1 MKKIKK
7 AVEITDAK
15 IQFVSLVDKA
25 ANKRRFLFKKEKDG
39 KAAFTSYGR
48 IIKTDT
54 ENHYVTGIVYEPMEE
69 DSHGNYMTAEEIT
82 KAAYWFAKNGD
93 KVDLQHSFEP
103 LENAVVVENWI
114 AKADFKIGGEVIKE
128 GTWLM
133 TVEVTDPDIWEDIEK
148 GEITGFS
155 MGGLGSYSEED
166 TELNQEVKKEKGGLL
181 KQLASALGFKVVEK
195 GEVAEIYQEKENAQN
210 IGNSFW
216 NAFNSLEEIL
226 HRFDNESGHWV
237 YEKNEDVIKEAL
249 EDFNKIITEILTNP
263 ESNIADT
270 IQSGSTIKKAG
281 KSIST
286 KNKEAL
292 QGIYD
297 NLGTFLASFDNEVK
311 EEPIEKNNEEEKLKM
326 TKSEMENIITKS
338 VSEAIKKAI
347 GEESGNENPKPE
359 EVEKEGEITVSP
371 NDLKKMIDEAVAAAL
386 KSKEEEETTEEQIQ
400 KMVSEAVAKAVEPVF
415 KSKGLPSNLNGN
427 EVEKS
432 AEAHYLQGIL

>member
-1 MKKIKK
+1 
-7 AVEITDAK
+7 
-15 IQFVSLVDKA
+15 VSLVDKA
-25 ANKRRFLFKKEKDG
+25 ANKRRFLLKKAKDG

-114 AKADFKIGGEVIKE
+114 AKADFKIGNEVIKE

-133 TVEVTDPDIWEDIEK
+133 TVEVTDPNIWQDIKK
-148 GEITGFS
+148 GKITGFS

-181 KQLASALGFKVVEK
+181 KQLAAALGFKVVEK
-195 GEVAEIYQEKENAQN
+195 GDAAEIYREKEKYRN
-210 IGNSFW
+210 IENSFW

-226 HRFDNESGHWV
+226 HKFDNESCRRI
-237 YEKNEDVIKEAL
+237 YEKDEAVIKEAL
-249 EDFNKIITEILTNP
+249 EDFNKIITEILTGT

-281 KSIST
+281 KSISA
-286 KNKEAL
+286 KNKETL

-297 NLGTFLASFDNEVK
+297 SMGTFLASFDNEEK
-311 EEPIEKNNEEEKLKM
+311 EEPIEKNNKEEQLKM
-326 TKSEMENIITKS
+326 TKSEMENVITKS
-338 VSEAIKKAI
+338 VSAALKKAFD
-347 GEESGNENPKPE
+347 EKSANENPKKE
-359 EVEKEGEITVSP
+359 EVEKEGEITVNSD
-371 NDLKKMIDEAVAAAL
+371 NLKKMIDEAVAAAL
-386 KSKEEEETTEEQIQ
+386 KSKEEEETTEEQIR
-400 KMVSEAVAKAVEPVF
+400 KMVSEAVTKAVEPIF
-415 KSKGLPSNLNGN
+415 KSKSLPSNLNGS

-432 AEAHYLQGIL
+432 AETHYLQGII

>member
-1 MKKIKK
+1 MRKIKK
-7 AVEITDAK
+7 AYEITDAK

-25 ANKRRFLFKKEKDG
+25 ANKRQFLLKKAEDG
-39 KAAFTSYGR
+39 KAVFTSYGR
-48 IIKTDT
+48 IVKTDT

-103 LENAVVVENWI
+103 LENAAVVENWI
-114 AKADFKIGGEVIKE
+114 AKADFKIGDEVIKE

-166 TELNQEVKKEKGGLL
+166 IELNKEVKKEKGGLL
-181 KQLASALGFKVVEK
+181 KQLAATLGFKVVEK
-195 GEVAEIYQEKENAQN
+195 GEVAEIYQEKENAYN

-226 HRFDNESGHWV
+226 HKFDTESGRWI
-237 YEKNEDVIKEAL
+237 YEKDETVIKEAL
-249 EDFNKIITEILTNP
+249 EDFNKIITEILTNT

-270 IQSGSTIKKAG
+270 IQSGSTIEKAG
-281 KSIST
+281 KSISG

-292 QGIYD
+292 QNIYD
-297 NLGTFLASFDNEVK
+297 SLGIFLASFEDKEQEKVVK
-311 EEPIEKNNEEEKLKM
+311 ENKGDEKAM
-326 TKSEMENIITKS
+326 TKSEMENIIAKS
-338 VSEAIKKAI
+338 VSEALKKEF
-347 GEESGNENPKPE
+347 GEEKSKPE
-359 EVEKEGEITVSP
+359 EADKNEEITLTAD
-371 NDLKKMIDEAVAAAL
+371 NLKKMIDEAVAAAL
-386 KSKEEEETTEEQIQ
+386 KSKEEEKITEEQIQ
-400 KMVSEAVAKAVEPVF
+400 KMISSAVAKAVEPIL
-415 KSKGLPSNLNGN
+415 KSRGLPSNLNES
-427 EVEKS
+427 EVEKPVKK
-432 AEAHYLQGIL
+432 HYLQGIL